1 MISDFPVAMATP
13 MPTLVTKVR
22 EFIAS
27 AIAASRDKNGLTWT
41 EFGELLIALLRLTIA
56 AVDAY
61 GLTTGEEKKQMV
73 MDAAGQLF
81 DAVADK
87 AVPVYLWPIWLVAR
101 PAVRSLVLA
110 LASGAVEIVL
120 PMVRSAR

>member
-1 MISDFPVAMATP
+1 MISDKPVIAADDNS
-13 MPTLVTKVR
+13 TLLAKVR
-22 EFIAS
+22 AFITQAEV
-27 AIAASRDKNGLTWT
+27 AADDGLTWV
-41 EFGELLIALLRLTIA
+41 EFGELLLAMLKVTIA
-56 AVDAY
+56 TVDAF
-61 GLTTGEEKKQMV
+61 GLATGAEKKAMV
-73 MDAAGQLF
+73 LEAAGLLF

-87 AVPVYLWPIWLVAR
+87 AVPLALWPFWLVAR

>member
-1 MISDFPVAMATP
+1 MISDKPVTMATP

-27 AIAASRDKNGLTWT
+27 AKAAAADGLTWT

-56 AVDAY
+56 VVDRY
-61 GLTTGEEKKQMV
+61 GLTPGHEKKAMV
-73 MDAAGQLF
+73 MEAAGLLF

-87 AVPVYLWPIWLVAR
+87 AVPAYLWPFWLVAR

-120 PMVRSAR
+120 PMVRSAK

>member
-1 MISDFPVAMATP
+1 MISDKPMTAADSTP
-13 MPTLVTKVR
+13 GLRTKVR
-22 EFIAS
+22 AFITQAK
-27 AIAASRDKNGLTWT
+27 AAAADGLTWV
-41 EFGELLIALLRLTIA
+41 EFGELLVALLKITIA
-56 AVDAY
+56 TVDAY
-61 GLTTGEEKKQMV
+61 GMATGAEKKAMV
-73 MDAAGQLF
+73 LEAAGLLF

-87 AVPVYLWPIWLVAR
+87 AVPLALWPFWLIAR